1 MRLVVGLILVMM
13 SSNIFAR
20 TLGAVEESCDYLKSL
35 QYELGG
41 RTTGAIK
48 WSSLCMSFLLS
59 QRNVRNEACE
69 TAIRELDSTDEAIK
83 LNARSM
89 PGDIEALGDS
99 FLRWITNHKDWREKT
114 IKDTAL
120 SQDIFS
126 EFPCKE
132 KFPQDSP
139 SFSKKSKSEESQ
151 SLTREEE
158 LQRLRREEELQPVRQ
173 EAGEAHKKVDQF
185 LTEIRDKIK
194 HHFAW
199 AGDKQ
204 DLTVAYRVSLS
215 GNGEILNLRIMEP
228 SGDSSFDKAVA
239 QAIYLSQPLPVPKDE
254 ADFLKNFDPL
264 LIRFSF

>member
-1 MRLVVGLILVMM
+1 VMM

-69 TAIRELDSTDEAIK
+69 TAIRDLDSTDEAIK

-126 EFPCKE
+126 EFPCQE

-139 SFSKKSKSEESQ
+139 SFSNKSKS
-151 SLTREEE
+151 EE
-158 LQRLRREEELQPVRQ
+158 LQRLRREEELQRLRR
-173 EAGEAHKKVDQF
+173 EAGEAHEKVDQF
-185 LTEIRDKIK
+185 LTEIRNKIK
-194 HHFAW
+194 RHFAW

-254 ADFLKNFDPL
+254 ADFLQNFDPL

>member
-1 MRLVVGLILVMM
+1 MMM

-69 TAIRELDSTDEAIK
+69 TAIRDLDSTDEAIK

-126 EFPCKE
+126 EFPCQE

-139 SFSKKSKSEESQ
+139 SFSNKSKS
-151 SLTREEE
+151 EE
-158 LQRLRREEELQPVRQ
+158 LQRLRRE
-173 EAGEAHKKVDQF
+173 AGEAHEKVDQF
-185 LTEIRDKIK
+185 LTEIRNKIK
-194 HHFAW
+194 RHFAW

-239 QAIYLSQPLPVPKDE
+239 QAIRLSQPLPVPEDE
-254 ADFLKNFDPL
+254 ADFLQNFDPL